1 VVLAEHRVLDNPT
14 LKGRFMFV
22 RSTITSLA
30 AVVALVGVADAGAA
44 SRVDDGG
51 ARTARPQAAKQARL
65 TKAQGAMPERPVLTA
80 GTTVM
85 AISAHPTGG
94 KGSGTEATC
103 DLWSDRLSEDEDA
116 VGQAEST
123 QDRIDAVNALND
135 DIDNAMDAGCFV
147 IYSMAKVSGLQLT
160 SVKTISVAR
169 LATGG
174 FTSSTWTAAPQVAKI
189 SAHPTGGKGSGTEA
203 TCKLW
208 SQRLQEDEQINEE
221 AQGDYQ
227 ETLDKDVDNA
237 LDAGCFVIY

>member
-1 VVLAEHRVLDNPT
+1 
-14 LKGRFMFV
+14 MFT
-22 RSTITSLA
+22 RSTITALA
-30 AVVALVGVADAGAA
+30 AAVALVGVADAGAA
-44 SRVDDGG
+44 TRTTEGG
-51 ARTARPQAAKQARL
+51 PRAQAQTQTAKPTWAKQARL
-65 TKAQGAMPERPVLTA
+65 AKTQGTMPDHPVVTA
-80 GTTVM
+80 GSTVM

-103 DLWSDRLSEDEDA
+103 ELWGNQLQEDEDA

-147 IYSMAKVSGLQLT
+147 IYSMAKVSGMQLT
-160 SVKTISVAR
+160 SVKTVSIAR
-169 LATGG
+169 LVTGG
-174 FTSSTWTAAPQVAKI
+174 YTSSTWTASPSVAKI
-189 SAHPTGGKGSGTEA
+189 AAYPTGGKGSGTEA

-208 SQRLQEDEQINEE
+208 TKTLQEDEAINEE

-227 ETLDKDVDNA
+227 ETVDKNIDNA